1 MCMILV
7 SYQFASILLV
17 CYGCDASSW
26 NKSLLAWNAQR
37 VEPEGPDLDIH
48 VCGDCL
54 YRYKHIKDF
63 CPSCFKPYAT
73 DDSMLPLLG
82 PVVVIPDP
90 ITTAGPTEMAE
101 ETEDSGL
108 IISNTGST
116 ENVTEKFIGS
126 TENNTENTTA
136 SLVKDTLYSAATA
149 TTPQSECMEIEGETN
164 KEKNSSTQSNVL
176 SAEAAMPGTV
186 DLSEE
191 NMVGI
196 LYILMYTLYIYI
208 ILLSAR
214 V

>member
-1 MCMILV
+1 M
-7 SYQFASILLV
+7 
-17 CYGCDASSW
+17 
-26 NKSLLAWNAQR
+26 
-37 VEPEGPDLDIH
+37 EPEGPDLDMH

-90 ITTAGPTEMAE
+90 ITTTGPTEMAE

-108 IISNTGST
+108 NISNTGST
-116 ENVTEKFIGS
+116 ENITELSVNTTEKSTGS

-136 SLVKDTLYSAATA
+136 SLVKDNIHSETA
-149 TTPQSECMEIEGETN
+149 TTPQSECMEIEGETS

-176 SAEAAMPGTV
+176 SAE
-186 DLSEE
+186 E

-196 LYILMYTLYIYI
+196 LYTLIYTLYMYI